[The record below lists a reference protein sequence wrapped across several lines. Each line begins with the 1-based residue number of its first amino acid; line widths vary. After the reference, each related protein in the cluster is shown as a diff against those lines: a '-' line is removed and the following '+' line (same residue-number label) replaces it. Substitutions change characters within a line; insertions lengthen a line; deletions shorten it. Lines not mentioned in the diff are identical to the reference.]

1 MLTGVINLRSLVAS
15 KARLNAA
22 LRRQHCRVVNNESEE
37 LPKPKFALPFP
48 HGFPNSLEN
57 VFFIQA
63 DYFRIAVTEEQSRS
77 LPISGFVLA
86 DFPVLIPSQD
96 RLLSGCRP

>member
-1 MLTGVINLRSLVAS
+1 MLAGVINLRSLVAS
-15 KARLNAA
+15 KAWLNAA
-22 LRRQHCRVVNNESEE
+22 LQRQHSRVVNNESEE

-63 DYFRIAVTEEQSRS
+63 DYFRIAVNWEQSRS
-77 LPISGFVLA
+77 LPIC
-86 DFPVLIPSQD
+86 
-96 RLLSGCRP
+96 RLRY

>member
-15 KARLNAA
+15 KPRLNAA

-63 DYFRIAVTEEQSRS
+63 DYFRIAVTGEQSRS
-77 LPISGFVLA
+77 LPIC
-86 DFPVLIPSQD
+86 
-96 RLLSGCRP
+96 RLDPEPGQITSV